1 MRRLR
6 ALMGFKAWLKNLI
19 LPHAAGMYFGI
30 FSCAWIVRGLCVTAR
45 VLVCSIIIFSE
56 TSLFLPLFRLCIL
69 LKLRVVFASEVAL
82 ILSKY
87 CLFKPLN
94 FAENCV

>member
-1 MRRLR
+1 
-6 ALMGFKAWLKNLI
+6 MGFKAWLKNLI
-19 LPHAAGMYFGI
+19 LPPAGMYFEI
-30 FSCAWIVRGLCVTAR
+30 ASCAWIVRGLCVTAR
-45 VLVCSIIIFSE
+45 VLVCSIIIFDE

-69 LKLRVVFASEVAL
+69 LKLRVVFASDVAL

-87 CLFKPLN
+87 CLFIPHN